1 MISETSLEG
10 NIMTNERLRASIV
23 GSGLTLQTLSEQIG
37 VDRKTVERWITT
49 GRTPH
54 RRHRMAVAAALAT
67 DDAYLWPE
75 AVSSTER
82 QSASQ
87 AEFVAIYP
95 SRGALTGDT
104 WSTLID
110 GATESIDVL
119 AFAGSFLPDT
129 VPDYVD
135 RLADRARDG
144 VHIRI
149 LLGDPDSDAV
159 RLRGDEEGIGD
170 SLAARC
176 KLSWKYVHGLD
187 EIPGVHA
194 RMHAATLYQSIFRFD
209 DDLFANTHVYG
220 AAASHSP
227 IIHVHRVP
235 GGRLFA
241 NFLDGFERTWASA
254 RDVQLGRVA

>member
-1 MISETSLEG
+1 MS
-10 NIMTNERLRASIV
+10 NERLRAAIA
-23 GSGLTLQTLSEQIG
+23 GSGLTSQTLSEQVG
-37 VDRKTVERWITT
+37 VDHKTVERWITT
-49 GRTPH
+49 ERIPH
-54 RRHRMAVAAALAT
+54 RRHRMAVAAVIGK
-67 DDAYLWPE
+67 DDAYLWPD
-75 AVSSTER
+75 AISSSER

-95 SRGALTGDT
+95 SRGAVAGDT
-104 WSTLID
+104 WANLID
-110 GATESIDVL
+110 GVAESIDVL
-119 AFAGSFLPDT
+119 AFAGSFLHDA

-135 RLADRARDG
+135 RLADRARSG

-149 LLGDPDSDAV
+149 LLGDPDCDAV
-159 RLRGDEEGIGD
+159 RLRGEEEGIGD

-176 KLSWKYVHGLD
+176 KLSWKYVDALD
-187 EIPGVHA
+187 GVPGIHA
-194 RMHAATLYQSIFRFD
+194 RMHDATLYQSMFRFD

-220 AAASHSP
+220 APASHSP
-227 IIHVHRVP
+227 VIHLHRVP